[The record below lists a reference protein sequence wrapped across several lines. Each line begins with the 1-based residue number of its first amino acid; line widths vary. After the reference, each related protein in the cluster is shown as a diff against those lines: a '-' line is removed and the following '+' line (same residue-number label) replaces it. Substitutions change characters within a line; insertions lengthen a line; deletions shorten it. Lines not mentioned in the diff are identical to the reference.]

1 MTEPRRYLVRRATG
15 AFSTRRIVAG
25 VTLIWLM
32 TGAMFHFSRRWLWL
46 LSTVTSIVTLS
57 VLFLI
62 VIGHHRKA
70 KTLFEKLNQLH
81 DDRKTQ
87 DKLILRKFHTRQ
99 RNGEGS

>member
-1 MTEPRRYLVRRATG
+1 MALAVEHSYIDRH
-15 AFSTRRIVAG
+15 AFSPI
-25 VTLIWLM
+25 
-32 TGAMFHFSRRWLWL
+32 S
-46 LSTVTSIVTLS
+46 
-57 VLFLI
+57 
-62 VIGHHRKA
+62 HRDRPSPEA

>member
-1 MTEPRRYLVRRATG
+1 MRFWILGSAGNYAALYRDEP
-15 AFSTRRIVAG
+15 S
-25 VTLIWLM
+25 
-32 TGAMFHFSRRWLWL
+32 WL

-62 VIGHHRKA
+62 VIVHHRKA

-87 DKLILRKFHTRQ
+87 EQIDLKEI
-99 RNGEGS
+99 SYPAV

>member
-1 MTEPRRYLVRRATG
+1 MFSLLPKMALAVEHSYIDRH
-15 AFSTRRIVAG
+15 AFQSNC
-25 VTLIWLM
+25 
-32 TGAMFHFSRRWLWL
+32 
-46 LSTVTSIVTLS
+46 
-57 VLFLI
+57 LI